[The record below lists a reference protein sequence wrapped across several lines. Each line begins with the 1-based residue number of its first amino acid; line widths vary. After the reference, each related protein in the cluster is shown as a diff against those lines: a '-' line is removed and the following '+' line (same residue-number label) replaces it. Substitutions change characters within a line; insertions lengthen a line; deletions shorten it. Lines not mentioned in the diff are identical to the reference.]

1 MSVAITA
8 AVQGILSTS
17 YVWWQNTESVTLT
30 VAGSAPE
37 QSYTVTN
44 CKRFDVSDRDLPA
57 QKQGGLVAFDLV
69 WLLPVATL
77 GGVVPKVADII
88 TPSSGVEFTIQDLN
102 QNGWRTW
109 FKATARNLKLA
120 LGLSDLIGFW
130 RPNYSNAGGTRSI
143 AGYVPFMLAIPA
155 KIVEI
160 GDDYSPD
167 LLGKR
172 QAKQRYEIHSAK
184 FVRWEPGDQ
193 IRDQNGTIFQIV
205 GSTTPNTIDSLN
217 LFTCERIL

>member
-30 VAGSAPE
+30 VAGSEPE

-77 GGVVPKVADII
+77 HAVLPQMTAII
-88 TPSSGVEFTIQDLN
+88 GQPVTVTS
-102 QNGWRTW
+102 
-109 FKATARNLKLA
+109 
-120 LGLSDLIGFW
+120 
-130 RPNYSNAGGTRSI
+130 
-143 AGYVPFMLAIPA
+143 
-155 KIVEI
+155 
-160 GDDYSPD
+160 
-167 LLGKR
+167 
-172 QAKQRYEIHSAK
+172 
-184 FVRWEPGDQ
+184 
-193 IRDQNGTIFQIV
+193 
-205 GSTTPNTIDSLN
+205 
-217 LFTCERIL
+217 